1 VGQRPGPAESGKHSR
16 RHAVLPPLLLFAM
29 LAATMPANAAGDAP
43 KPLTSHRVFDQSRP
57 GVQLITVEFS
67 ALLNVPAAT
76 VTEAN
81 GGALEAIVAERIR
94 RDEIQATQAA
104 VRGAIEQGGDRT
116 PREILGLPL
125 VPVAAGAGVA
135 VVVLVAV
142 MLVLV
147 SRRRRRRRER
157 ADAPAGDWA
166 APGGLDTR
174 PAGAWS
180 TQPAAAP
187 NARQEGVWR
196 AAPDSAWNAE
206 QQEAWSGGESSPPM
220 GVRPASAALQSWWD
234 REESRT
240 TEVPTANHAEPAKGV
255 YNLCGNCGVRNH
267 PSLRYCEQC
276 WTLLVA

>member
-1 VGQRPGPAESGKHSR
+1 MGQRPGPAESGKHSR
-16 RHAVLPPLLLFAM
+16 RHAVLPQLLLFAM
-29 LAATMPANAAGDAP
+29 LAATMPAHAAGDAP

-67 ALLNVPAAT
+67 ALLNVPDAT

-81 GGALEAIVAERIR
+81 GRALQAIVAERIR

-104 VRGAIEQGGDRT
+104 VRGAIEQGGGRT

-147 SRRRRRRRER
+147 SRRRRRRREH
-157 ADAPAGDWA
+157 ADAPAGDW
-166 APGGLDTR
+166 
-174 PAGAWS
+174 
-180 TQPAAAP
+180 
-187 NARQEGVWR
+187 

-276 WTLLVA
+276 WTVLVPRRS